1 MKPDF
6 ATFYILWASDF
17 YQRNEILLLCF
28 GVIILLLLV
37 IMIVVSINKTKRLKT
52 LQQLNEVAEES
63 NQLKNAFIANMTHEI
78 RTPLNAIVGFT
89 NVLAETD
96 NLSREER
103 MIFLKEINDNKDFL
117 VQMIN
122 DLLDFSKIEANTM
135 EYKDGDVDV
144 NALIQE
150 MCAAENAHPRPSG
163 IQIEFVEKL
172 PQCRLMIDRVRF
184 AQVINNLVKNAL
196 KFTEQGSAKIG
207 YRRLSNNNFYFYV
220 ADTGCGID
228 EESRRAIFERF
239 VKMNYNIRGTGLGLS
254 ITKSIVEHYGGGI
267 GVESKKGEGSTFYF
281 TLPAGVE
288 YKEYGKF

>member
-172 PQCRLMIDRVRF
+172 PQCRLMIDRLRF

-196 KFTEQGSAKIG
+196 KFTEQGSVKIG

-228 EESRRAIFERF
+228 EDSRRAIFERF